1 MIGRIWQLSR
11 YYIRSLTL
19 SLLGLVF
26 IIGTFLFW
34 AVFFPPGQGTPD
46 AENYILVIAAFG
58 AAMTFLVTLT
68 IAARANRAE
77 NMPLVA
83 RLPSRVEYL
92 TAVFTAAL
100 FFSLLLQFVVAA
112 LALIRGP
119 EMAWS
124 KILEAPPIWIAMDL
138 LVAIMALHA
147 SDLVASGWSRVVIYG
162 TLAILLIG
170 QSFIGRI
177 NDWLLSLTSNL
188 SAFFYAQ
195 QFDSIAE
202 LIGHVT
208 SWLSGAGE
216 SFFRSVLS
224 IVFWPFQ
231 AIGQAIINGYFTP
244 MQALAPSVLILYA
257 AILFL
262 VAADLFASKD
272 LEMIE

>member
-1 MIGRIWQLSR
+1 
-11 YYIRSLTL
+11 
-19 SLLGLVF
+19 
-26 IIGTFLFW
+26 
-34 AVFFPPGQGTPD
+34 
-46 AENYILVIAAFG
+46 
-58 AAMTFLVTLT
+58 
-68 IAARANRAE
+68 
-77 NMPLVA
+77 
-83 RLPSRVEYL
+83 
-92 TAVFTAAL
+92 
-100 FFSLLLQFVVAA
+100 
-112 LALIRGP
+112 
-119 EMAWS
+119 
-124 KILEAPPIWIAMDL
+124 
-138 LVAIMALHA
+138 
-147 SDLVASGWSRVVIYG
+147 VVIYG